1 MQKLVRDLIPNIIK
15 EQGKVPT
22 TRILSDEEFKKEL
35 DKKLLEE
42 VQEYLS
48 DQNIEEIADVMEV
61 IYTLIDIHGWT
72 FEDVEKVRKE
82 KAQNRGSFKEKIFLE
97 SIENGREN

>member
-1 MQKLVRDLIPNIIK
+1 
-15 EQGKVPT
+15 
-22 TRILSDEEFKKEL
+22 
-35 DKKLLEE
+35 
-42 VQEYLS
+42 
-48 DQNIEEIADVMEV
+48 MEV
-61 IYTLIDIHGWT
+61 IYTLLDIHGWT

>member
-22 TRILSDEEFKKEL
+22 TRILSDEEFIKEL

-61 IYTLIDIHGWT
+61 IYTLLDIHGWT